1 MRRENWF
8 VIILV
13 ALCMALAAMAA
24 VSSTPSSGD
33 NPGFEGVESLDDAH
47 RVLNEGEALI
57 NESIDVLE
65 SV

>member
-13 ALCMALAAMAA
+13 ALCMGLATMAA
-24 VSSTPSSGD
+24 VSSSPSNDEKS
-33 NPGFEGVESLDDAH
+33 GFEGFDSRDEATVTEGMEVLD
-47 RVLNEGEALI
+47 
-57 NESIDVLE
+57 